1 VFRVFRGS
9 SEVFVDSPEWVAW
22 LPTVNASLNAV
33 ATVLLAVGYR
43 LIRRARVRAH
53 VRVMLAAFGVSILFL
68 ASYLVY
74 HAYAGSR
81 PFTGTG
87 AVRPVY
93 YGVLLTHIIL
103 AAAVPFL
110 AVTTIYR
117 GLTRQWGKHRRI
129 ARITWPIWMYV
140 SITGVLIYL
149 MLYHWS
155 GG

>member
-1 VFRVFRGS
+1 V
-9 SEVFVDSPEWVAW
+9 ESPEWVAW
-22 LPTVNASLNAV
+22 LPTVNASLNGLA
-33 ATVLLAVGYR
+33 AVLLAVGYR
-43 LIRRARVRAH
+43 LIRHRRVRAH
-53 VRVMLAAFGVSILFL
+53 RRVMLLAFGVSVLFL

-74 HAYAGSR
+74 HAHAGSR

-87 AVRPVY
+87 PIRPVY
-93 YGVLLTHIIL
+93 YGILLTHVVL

-110 AVTTIYR
+110 AVITIYR
-117 GLTRQWGKHRRI
+117 GLRGQWTKHRRI

-149 MLYHWS
+149 MLYHWT

>member
-1 VFRVFRGS
+1 M
-9 SEVFVDSPEWVAW
+9 EIFVESPEWVAW
-22 LPTVNASLNAV
+22 LPTVNASLNGL

-43 LIRRARVRAH
+43 LVRRGRVRAH
-53 VRVMLAAFGVSILFL
+53 VRVMLAAFGVSVLFL

-87 AVRPVY
+87 PIRPVY
-93 YGVLLTHIIL
+93 YGILLTHVVL
-103 AAAVPFL
+103 AAVVPFL
-110 AVTTIYR
+110 ALVTIYR

-129 ARITWPIWMYV
+129 ARITWPVWMYV